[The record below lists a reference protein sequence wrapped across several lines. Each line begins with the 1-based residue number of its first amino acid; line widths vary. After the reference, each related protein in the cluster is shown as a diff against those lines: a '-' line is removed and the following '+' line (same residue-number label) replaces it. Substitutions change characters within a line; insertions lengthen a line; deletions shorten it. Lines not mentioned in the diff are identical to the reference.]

1 MLKWKVFRY
10 KWVAVGWLVIMCILF
25 FLPGST
31 FPNENWLSKIYFDK
45 LVHVG
50 LFAILIFLWR
60 SAFNSKFSAY
70 NFILFFSALLYG
82 VMVEYIQRD
91 FVPNR
96 DFDLY
101 DVVADITGAV
111 IGLAVWSLTYKKN
124 KPL

>member
-1 MLKWKVFRY
+1 
-10 KWVAVGWLVIMCILF
+10 MCILF
-25 FLPGST
+25 FLPGSA

-70 NFILFFSALLYG
+70 NFVLLFLALLYG
-82 VMVEYIQRD
+82 IMVEYIQRY
-91 FVPNR
+91 FVANR

-101 DVVADITGAV
+101 DVVADM
-111 IGLAVWSLTYKKN
+111 IGSVSGLLVWLRTYRKN